1 MKWRIIGTD
10 TFRGKIYVQITN
22 DIDVIDYVPVEELP
36 KYNLKLK
43 NKEVKK

>member
-10 TFRGKIYVQITN
+10 TFRGKIYAHITN

-36 KYNLKLK
+36 KYHLKLK
-43 NKEVKK
+43 KEVGR